1 MTTKSRCLEIL
12 APFLVQPG
20 EQDAVA
26 GGAPLFSSS
35 SIDSLTLVN
44 MVVALEQAF
53 KTEIDADD
61 LEATFKDIDS
71 LAAYIDTKVAS

>member
-1 MTTKSRCLEIL
+1 MTTKSRCLEVL
-12 APFLVQPG
+12 ASFLVQPG
-20 EQDAVA
+20 EREAVA
-26 GGAPLFSSS
+26 GGAPLFTSS

-53 KTEIDADD
+53 STDIDAED

-71 LAAYIDTKVAS
+71 LASYIDAKLTT